1 MRIRFVSTAL
11 ALLGFLAVAGAADA
25 QSGTIAGKVT
35 QSEGGAAVVAAQI
48 SVNSGMT
55 RVAASQSGEDGS
67 YRIANVPAGTY
78 TVVVTRIGFAA
89 RRTDGVQ
96 VSAGGTT
103 TVNVLLAEL
112 AAQLNQVV
120 TTATRGA
127 EWRSVL
133 AIGAPNMLGWHT
145 MSILG
150 VKELAS
156 GRAAILG
163 FTMPIWTVLI
173 SVLFLGEKLTRRVAV
188 AAVAVAIAIALLT
201 SSEFTALSGRPL
213 GIVWM
218 EIAAVCWAVGTL
230 LMRRATLT
238 LPVETLTIWTMIL
251 ASACL
256 WLIALASEPWPSWQF
271 TGPMWASL
279 AYGAFINYGFAQT
292 LWAGLARHLPPST
305 SAMSIMAIPL
315 IGALSATV
323 IVGEWPH
330 WQDYVAIVFVML
342 AIAAVLLPPRSRK
355 IPA

>member
-1 MRIRFVSTAL
+1 VISRQQLLTLVAL
-11 ALLGFLAVAGAADA
+11 TLMWGVNWPMMKFSLRELSPMYFRALTMTAGALFLY
-25 QSGTIAGKVT
+25 SW
-35 QSEGGAAVVAAQI
+35 
-48 SVNSGMT
+48 
-55 RVAASQSGEDGS
+55 
-67 YRIANVPAGTY
+67 YR
-78 TVVVTRIGFAA
+78 A
-89 RRTDGVQ
+89 RGLRM
-96 VSAGGTT
+96 
-103 TVNVLLAEL
+103 LP
-112 AAQLNQVV
+112 
-120 TTATRGA
+120 RGA
-127 EWRSVL
+127 EWRSVV

-145 MSILG
+145 VSILG

-173 SVLFLGEKLTRRVAV
+173 GALFMGEKLTRRVAV

-201 SSEFTALSGRPL
+201 SSEFTALTGRPL

-218 EIAAVCWAVGTL
+218 EIAAICWAIGTL

-256 WLIALASEPWPSWQF
+256 WLIALVSEPWPRWQF
-271 TGPMWASL
+271 SSAMWLSL

-292 LWAGLARHLPPST
+292 LWASLARHLPPST

-315 IGALSATV
+315 IGTLSATV

-330 WQDYVAIVFVML
+330 WQDYVAIVFVMM